1 MSIIISVLLVVLVLL
16 PFLKKSNDRESL
28 ELADKHYDILKKS
41 VEDAVNH
48 VHQVS
53 GGKDTDM
60 TGEQKKEL
68 AIKVAK
74 DIATKVG
81 VSADQQELV
90 GNLIESVL
98 WKQLEVDEDVDTYD

>member
-1 MSIIISVLLVVLVLL
+1 MSIIIGVLLVILALL
-16 PFLKKSNDRESL
+16 PLLKKFNDKAGL
-28 ELADKHYDILKKS
+28 ELSDKHYDILKKS

-53 GGKDTDM
+53 GGKDADM
-60 TGEQKKEL
+60 TNEQKKEL
-68 AIKVAK
+68 AISVAK

-81 VSADQQELV
+81 VSEDQQSLV
-90 GNLIESVL
+90 GNLIESAL

>member
-1 MSIIISVLLVVLVLL
+1 MSTIIGVLLVILALL
-16 PFLKKSNDRESL
+16 PLLKKFHDKAGL
-28 ELADKHYDILKKS
+28 ELSDKHYDILKKS

-53 GGKDTDM
+53 SDKDKEL

-68 AIKVAK
+68 AVTIAK

-81 VSADQQELV
+81 VSEDQQTLV
-90 GNLIESVL
+90 GNLIESTL
-98 WKQLEVDEDVDTYD
+98 WKQLEVDDDVDTYD